1 MERSLPTTE
10 VSGSNPVIRKLLY
23 PDSNLSFNNEN
34 SEIHIVCLNSFTN
47 QELDAVM
54 NGISNSK
61 ILLYYQNQKNHDD
74 NTEKDNE
81 LMNQLE
87 YYKEV
92 LDKHIAYS
100 WWMYIRHFI
109 IKN

>member
-1 MERSLPTTE
+1 
-10 VSGSNPVIRKLLY
+10 
-23 PDSNLSFNNEN
+23 
-34 SEIHIVCLNSFTN
+34 
-47 QELDAVM
+47 
-54 NGISNSK
+54 
-61 ILLYYQNQKNHDD
+61 
-74 NTEKDNE
+74 
-81 LMNQLE
+81 MNQLE